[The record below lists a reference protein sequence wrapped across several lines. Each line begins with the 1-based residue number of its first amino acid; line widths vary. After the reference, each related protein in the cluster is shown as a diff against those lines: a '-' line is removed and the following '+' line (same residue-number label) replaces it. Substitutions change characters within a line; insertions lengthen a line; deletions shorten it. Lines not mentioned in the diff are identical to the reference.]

1 MNGATAP
8 VYERSH
14 NISNTANM
22 SEQYIYSPYMDRG
35 GTKIANTVILKKTS
49 WIFGTSDE
57 KTVLDVIGSYLMYD

>member
-1 MNGATAP
+1 
-8 VYERSH
+8 
-14 NISNTANM
+14 
-22 SEQYIYSPYMDRG
+22 MDRG